1 LSKGS
6 DARLGEA
13 QGGWALLQRRLGMDE
28 EMFRILRQQ
37 RGLTLQD
44 VATRSGLSRSYLSEI
59 ENGKKKPSI
68 KALEAIAGA
77 LNVSLE
83 VLLPEPTEAEIRLG
97 DRLKLAREREGMSVT
112 EVAES
117 VGISP
122 GYLGEIERGQ
132 ALPAVDTLRQLAEVV
147 ALPLSQAFQCG
158 TLGDKVRM
166 LRERLGLSRAEL
178 AQMADV
184 TPGFIAQLENN
195 KTQASLPTLRRISQ
209 CLGVSTCYL
218 ILEDDSAEEMIRLL
232 NPDLRE
238 LLQEPRIQ
246 LVLRMVCDMTE
257 KEFEFLLQFIRLLKQ
272 SGLQ

>member
-1 LSKGS
+1 
-6 DARLGEA
+6 
-13 QGGWALLQRRLGMDE
+13 MDGDT
-28 EMFRILRQQ
+28 FRILRQQ

-59 ENGKKKPSI
+59 ENGKKQPSV
-68 KALEAIAGA
+68 KALEAIAAA
-77 LNVSLE
+77 LNVSLK
-83 VLLPEPTEAEIRLG
+83 VLLPEAKETEIGLGERL
-97 DRLKLAREREGMSVT
+97 RLAREREGMSLT
-112 EVAES
+112 EVAEA
-117 VGISP
+117 VGISS

-147 ALPLSQAFQCG
+147 ALPLSQAFKCG
-158 TLGDKVRM
+158 TIGDRVGM

-178 AQMADV
+178 AQMASV
-184 TPGFIAQLENN
+184 TPSFIAQLENN
-195 KTQASLPTLRRISQ
+195 KTQASLLTLRRISQ

-232 NPDLRE
+232 NPELRE

-257 KEFEFLLQFIRLLKQ
+257 KEFAFLLQFIRLLKQ